1 MAHSL
6 TEIIFR
12 YIPKKAGE
20 FEEES
25 GLNKS
30 ESKYFNTAVK
40 MDKAFLDLLEHK
52 DFEYITVK
60 EICKTANV
68 NRSTFYLHYETIGDL
83 LAESVRYM
91 NAQFL
96 EYFPQGAESFIENMG
111 DIPLKELYLVTPK
124 YLSPYLT
131 YIQENKRLFQTAVR
145 KSADLRLQDNFDGL
159 FFHVLNPILE
169 RFNIPE
175 NERKY
180 ILRFYMGAI
189 LSVVNEWIKED
200 CKDSADLIVKIISD
214 HIVRPD
220 ISVSK

>member
-1 MAHSL
+1 M
-6 TEIIFR
+6 
-12 YIPKKAGE
+12 
-20 FEEES
+20 
-25 GLNKS
+25 NKS

-83 LAESVRYM
+83 
-91 NAQFL
+91 
-96 EYFPQGAESFIENMG
+96 
-111 DIPLKELYLVTPK
+111 LVTPK